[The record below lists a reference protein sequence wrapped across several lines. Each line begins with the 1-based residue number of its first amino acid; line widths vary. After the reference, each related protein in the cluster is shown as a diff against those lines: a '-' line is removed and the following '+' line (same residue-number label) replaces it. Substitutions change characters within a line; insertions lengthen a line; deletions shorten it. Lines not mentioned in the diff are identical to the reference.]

1 MDSTSFSKKQTY
13 KIPDSPGV
21 YKFFNK
27 DNELIYVGKAK
38 SLKKRVQSYFNKS
51 SAPNRK
57 TLRMVYETES
67 IEITIVNS
75 EFDAL
80 HLENSLIKKN
90 QPRYNIRL
98 KDDKSFPYVCVTS
111 ERFPRIISTRR
122 LIPEYGTY
130 FGPYTNVK
138 ALNNILN
145 LIKSLYT
152 IRTCKY
158 DLSEKNIEAKKFKVC
173 LEYHIKNC
181 KGPCEGLQN
190 ENDYNTDIDHSI
202 HILKGNLGMVR
213 DYFKKRMAYYSNN
226 MEYEL
231 ANKFKHKY
239 DLLEKF
245 QSKSVIVNQKI
256 SDIDVFTIV
265 SDVRK
270 AYINYLKIKN
280 GVMVS
285 TKTLEASKKLDE
297 TDQDILSLLVVDLRE
312 KFSSE
317 AQEIITNIQLPSAFD
332 DLNHHVPKIGDKKK
346 LVNLSLKNVLFHKRE
361 KELKKSD
368 PHENRVLSTLQ
379 NDLRLKTL
387 PLHIEC
393 FDNSNIQGSY
403 PVASMVCFKKGK
415 PSKKDY
421 RHYNIKTVVGADDF
435 ASMKEITYRRYKRL
449 NEEKQELP
457 DLIIVDGGK
466 GQVSAACDALRDL
479 KLYGKIP
486 VLGVAKRLEE
496 LYFPEDP
503 YPLHIQK
510 NSESLKLIQRI
521 RDEAHRF
528 AITFHRQKRSKASLG
543 SKLEQLL
550 GIGEKSMDKL
560 LKKFKSINRIKNA
573 PTQELIALIGEKRAK
588 LLKQQLK

>member
-1 MDSTSFSKKQTY
+1 MDSTSFSKKQTN

-57 TLRMVYETES
+57 TLRMAYETES

-98 KDDKSFPYVCVTS
+98 KDDKSFPCVCVTS

-202 HILKGNLGMVR
+202 HILKGNLSMVR
-213 DYFKKRMAYYSNN
+213 DYFKKRMAYYSGN

-239 DLLEKF
+239 DLLKKF

-317 AQEIITNIQLPSAFD
+317 AMEIITNIPLPSAFD

-346 LVNLSLKNVLFHKRE
+346 LVNLSLKNALFHKRE

-368 PHENRVLSTLQ
+368 HRENRVLSTLQ
-379 NDLRLKTL
+379 SDLRLKTL

-403 PVASMVCFKKGK
+403 PVASLVCFEKGK

-435 ASMKEITYRRYKRL
+435 ASMKEIIYRRYKRL

-486 VLGVAKRLEE
+486 VLGVAKKLEE

-528 AITFHRQKRSKASLG
+528 AITFHRQKRSKGSLG
-543 SKLEQLL
+543 SKLEKLQ

-560 LKKFKSINRIKNA
+560 LKKFKSINRIKNT

-588 LLKQQLK
+588 LLKQKLN

>member
-1 MDSTSFSKKQTY
+1 MDSTSFSKKQTN

-38 SLKKRVQSYFNKS
+38 SLRKRVQSYFNKT

-57 TLRMVYETES
+57 TLRMAYETES

-122 LIPEYGTY
+122 LIPENGTY

-202 HILKGNLGMVR
+202 HILKGNLSMVR
-213 DYFKKRMAYYSNN
+213 DYFKKRMAYYSDN

-239 DLLEKF
+239 DLLKKF

-317 AQEIITNIQLPSAFD
+317 AQEIITNISLPSAFD

-346 LVNLSLKNVLFHKRE
+346 LVNLSLKNALFHKRE

-393 FDNSNIQGSY
+393 FDNSNLQGSY

-486 VLGVAKRLEE
+486 VLGVAKKLEE

-528 AITFHRQKRSKASLG
+528 AITFHRQKRSKGSLG
-543 SKLEQLL
+543 SKLEKLQ

-588 LLKQQLK
+588 LLKQKLN

>member
-1 MDSTSFSKKQTY
+1 MDSTSFSKKQTN

-57 TLRMVYETES
+57 TLRMAYETES

-202 HILKGNLGMVR
+202 HILKGNLSMVR
-213 DYFKKRMAYYSNN
+213 DYFKKRMAYYSGN

-239 DLLEKF
+239 DLLKKF

-317 AQEIITNIQLPSAFD
+317 AMEIITNIPLPSAFD

-346 LVNLSLKNVLFHKRE
+346 LVNLSLKNALFHKRE

-368 PHENRVLSTLQ
+368 HRENRVLSTLQ
-379 NDLRLKTL
+379 SDLRLKTL

-403 PVASMVCFKKGK
+403 PVASLVCFEKGK

-435 ASMKEITYRRYKRL
+435 ASMKEIIYRRYKRL

-486 VLGVAKRLEE
+486 VLGVAKKLEE

-528 AITFHRQKRSKASLG
+528 AITFHRQKRSKGSLG
-543 SKLEQLL
+543 SKLEKLQ

-560 LKKFKSINRIKNA
+560 LKKFKSINRIKNT

-588 LLKQQLK
+588 LLKQKLN

>member
-1 MDSTSFSKKQTY
+1 MDSTSFSKKQTN

-57 TLRMVYETES
+57 TLRMAYETES

-80 HLENSLIKKN
+80 HLENSMIKKN

-213 DYFKKRMAYYSNN
+213 DYFKKRMAYYSDN

>member
-1 MDSTSFSKKQTY
+1 MHSTSFSKKQTN
-13 KIPDSPGV
+13 KISDSPGV

-27 DNELIYVGKAK
+27 DNDLIYVGKAK

-57 TLRMVYETES
+57 TLRMAYETES

-202 HILKGNLGMVR
+202 HILKGNLSMVR
-213 DYFKKRMAYYSNN
+213 DYFKKRMAYYSGN

-317 AQEIITNIQLPSAFD
+317 AQEIITNIQLSSAFD

-346 LVNLSLKNVLFHKRE
+346 LVNLSLKNALFHKRE

-379 NDLRLKTL
+379 GDLRLKTL

-421 RHYNIKTVVGADDF
+421 RHYN
-435 ASMKEITYRRYKRL
+435 
-449 NEEKQELP
+449 
-457 DLIIVDGGK
+457 
-466 GQVSAACDALRDL
+466 
-479 KLYGKIP
+479 
-486 VLGVAKRLEE
+486 
-496 LYFPEDP
+496 
-503 YPLHIQK
+503 
-510 NSESLKLIQRI
+510 
-521 RDEAHRF
+521 
-528 AITFHRQKRSKASLG
+528 
-543 SKLEQLL
+543 
-550 GIGEKSMDKL
+550 
-560 LKKFKSINRIKNA
+560 
-573 PTQELIALIGEKRAK
+573 
-588 LLKQQLK
+588 